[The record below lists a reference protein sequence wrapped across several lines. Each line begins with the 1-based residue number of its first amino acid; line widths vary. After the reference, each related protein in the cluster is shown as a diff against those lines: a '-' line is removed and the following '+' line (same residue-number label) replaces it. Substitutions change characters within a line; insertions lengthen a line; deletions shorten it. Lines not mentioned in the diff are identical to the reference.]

1 MIRNYIKIAW
11 RNLTKNK
18 FSSLINIGGL
28 AVGMGVAMLIGLWIW
43 GELSYNKNF
52 AGYNR
57 IAQVMQNQYINNYT
71 QTGESEAYP
80 LGNALQSSYGSN
92 FKHIVMSTWKDAHI
106 LSFGDKSIKE
116 DGSYMG
122 ANVVDMLSLKI
133 LKGSR
138 AGLNDPSSIML
149 SQSVAKA
156 IFGNADPINKM
167 MKIDGKQDVK
177 VTGVYADLSQ
187 NSSFADL
194 TFIAPWE
201 LIVQTEH
208 YDTRFQ
214 NPWGANWFQ
223 TFVQI
228 ADNANM
234 DEVSARI
241 KNVKIDQ
248 LKGNPDARLKPVIF
262 LHPMSKWHLY
272 SEFKN
277 GVNAGGDIKNVWMF
291 GLIGLFV
298 LLLAC
303 INFMNLSTAR
313 SEKRAKEVGIRKAIG
328 SMRSQLV
335 VQFYSESLL
344 TAVFAFAL
352 ALVLLQMSLP
362 FFNQLGDKHIAILWN
377 NPLFWLCGITFTL
390 FTGLIAGS
398 YPALYLSSFQPVKVL
413 KGTFRVGRLAAVP
426 RKVLVVV
433 QFVVSV
439 VLIVGTIVIFQQV
452 QFAKN
457 RPVGYSRNGLITIS
471 LQTDEI
477 NNHYEAVRNDLI
489 QSGAVVG
496 VTETQAPLTNVYIS
510 NGGFK
515 WKGKDPNL
523 REEFTSL
530 GITSDFGQT
539 VNWKLKEGR
548 DFSSSF
554 KSDSSGF
561 IVNEAGVKFM
571 GLKNPVGETL
581 EWVGNGN
588 FKIIGVVKDMVTRS
602 PYEPIR
608 QMFFYLRRAKLNN
621 VVIRINPHMSANEAI
636 TKIGSIFKRYDST
649 TPFDYRFVDDQY
661 AKKFDN
667 EERIGKL
674 ATCFAGLAIFL
685 SCLGLFGMASFMA
698 EQRIKEI
705 GVRKVLGASVFNL
718 WRLLSS
724 DFVLLVIISL
734 VIATPIAYYLMH
746 GWLQSYEYRASMSW
760 WVFAI
765 TGAGA
770 LIITLLTVSY
780 QSIRAALAN
789 PISSL
794 KTE

>member
-52 AGYNR
+52 AGYSR
-57 IAQVMQNQYINNYT
+57 IAQVMQSQYINNDT
-71 QTGESEAYP
+71 QTGVSEAYP
-80 LGNALQSSYGSN
+80 LGNALQTSYSSN
-92 FKHIVMSTWKDAHI
+92 FKQIVMSTWNDAHI
-106 LSFGDKSIKE
+106 LSLGDKSIKE
-116 DGSYMG
+116 EGSYMG
-122 ANVVDMLSLKI
+122 PGVAEMLSLKM
-133 LKGSR
+133 LRGTR

-167 MKIDGKQDVK
+167 LKIDGKQDVK
-177 VTGVYADLSQ
+177 VTGVYEDLPQ
-187 NSSFADL
+187 NSSFSDL
-194 TFIAPWE
+194 SFIAPWA

-208 YDTRFQ
+208 YDTRFE

-241 KNVKIDQ
+241 KNVKLDG

-272 SEFKN
+272 SDFKN

-328 SMRSQLV
+328 SVRSQLV
-335 VQFYSESLL
+335 AQFYSESLL
-344 TAVFAFAL
+344 TAVFAFTL
-352 ALVLLQMSLP
+352 ALVFLQLTLP
-362 FFNQLGDKHIAILWN
+362 FFNHLGDKHIAILWS
-377 NPLFWLCGITFTL
+377 NPLFWLAGITFTL
-390 FTGLIAGS
+390 FTGLVAGS
-398 YPALYLSSFQPVKVL
+398 YPALYLSSFKPVKVL

-439 VLIVGTIVIFQQV
+439 ILIVGTIVIFQQV

-477 NNHYEAVRNDLI
+477 NNHYEAVRNDLM
-489 QSGAVVG
+489 QSGAVIG
-496 VTETQAPLTNVYIS
+496 VTETQAPITSVFIT
-510 NGGFK
+510 NGGFN

-523 REEFTSL
+523 REEFVSL
-530 GITSDFGQT
+530 GITSEFGQT
-539 VNWKLKEGR
+539 VNWKIKEGR

-561 IVNEAGVKFM
+561 IVNEAAVKFM

-581 EWVGNGN
+581 DWDANGK

-621 VVIRINPHMSANEAI
+621 VVIRINPHISAADAI
-636 TKIGSIFKRYDST
+636 TKIGSVFKRYDPM

-734 VIATPIAYYLMH
+734 VIAMPIAYYLMRE
-746 GWLQSYEYRASMSW
+746 WLQSYEYRATMSW

-789 PISSL
+789 PINSL